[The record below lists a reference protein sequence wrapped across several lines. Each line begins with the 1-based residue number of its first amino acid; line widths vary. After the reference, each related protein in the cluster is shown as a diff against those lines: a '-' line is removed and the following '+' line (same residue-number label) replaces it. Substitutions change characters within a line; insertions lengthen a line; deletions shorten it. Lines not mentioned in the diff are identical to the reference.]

1 MKKNFGIQILAKQ
14 AKIVPKISFFLHFL
28 MFVSLVVLE
37 IAYSNS
43 LQQCLTSLRG
53 KTNEKKNNG
62 GLNLDQNWA

>member
-14 AKIVPKISFFLHFL
+14 AKIVPKIRFFLHFL

-43 LQQCLTSLRG
+43 FQQCLTSLRG